1 LLVGTFLTWLRS
13 GAADRSSYDVF
24 DLVDRLGFSEGG
36 LVGWALRLWPLVP
49 LMLVIAVIVWW
60 LPASGPGW
68 TATRVALTLVASIY
82 AGGVALAVTNA
93 PDVALFSVGPG
104 PIVTLV
110 GAIVMLAGLGLAAV
124 SATRRARA
132 ARPSAPAGGR
142 S

>member
-1 LLVGTFLTWLRS
+1 
-13 GAADRSSYDVF
+13 
-24 DLVDRLGFSEGG
+24 
-36 LVGWALRLWPLVP
+36 LWPLLP
-49 LMLVIAVIVWW
+49 LLLVLTVIAWW
-60 LPASGPGW
+60 FPSSGSGW

-82 AGGVALAVTNA
+82 AGAVALAVANA

-110 GAIVMLAGLGLAAV
+110 GAIVMLAGLGLVAV

-132 ARPSAPAGGR
+132 ARPSVPGGDP